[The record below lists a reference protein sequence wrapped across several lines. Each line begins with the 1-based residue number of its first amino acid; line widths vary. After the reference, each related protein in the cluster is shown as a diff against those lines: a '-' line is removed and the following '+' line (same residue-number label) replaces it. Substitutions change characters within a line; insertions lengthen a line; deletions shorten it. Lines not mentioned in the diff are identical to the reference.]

1 MSISYSETI
10 TQIGSMHFLIRDT
23 QNLAHAFP
31 DAHGSKIYGLIA
43 VSGGSMKWKGWLLA
57 AMASLMMLGLTL
69 QPVAALNSARE
80 GLALFLTVVLPSLLP
95 FMVCAQLFIESG
107 AASAAGKALNRLMR
121 PLFACPG
128 ESAFALTA
136 GLLAG
141 YPTGARLALDLYEQG
156 LISKQDAA
164 RTGLLASSCGPVFML
179 GAVGAGLLQNPAAG
193 WLILIS
199 HITAVLLTGV
209 LFSIGGNRTAGSVVQ
224 PPSAMG
230 RPMMEAFGEAV
241 KKTVFT
247 LWTVGGYIVL
257 FSVLSALLKRY
268 NLLVPAASAL
278 APVLKLLGLEQSLA
292 APLAIG
298 AIEMTNGCN
307 AVAAAQATLANR
319 CAAMAV
325 LVSFGGLCI
334 QAQSMLFLSGAGLS
348 FGRFLLMKTAQAAIA
363 FAACRAFALIPA
375 FDAVLCMGS
384 VAVPGFTFASA
395 LLSSAVYTAGG
406 MLVFVGLSFISG
418 RASTRGS
425 A

>member
-1 MSISYSETI
+1 
-10 TQIGSMHFLIRDT
+10 
-23 QNLAHAFP
+23 
-31 DAHGSKIYGLIA
+31 
-43 VSGGSMKWKGWLLA
+43 MKWKGWLLA
-57 AMASLMMLGLTL
+57 IAATLLMLGLAL
-69 QPVAALNSARE
+69 QPVVALNSARE
-80 GLALFLTVVLPSLLP
+80 GLSLFLTVVLPSLLP

-107 AASAAGKALNRLMR
+107 AASAAGRALNRLMR

-141 YPTGARLALDLYEQG
+141 YPTGARLALDLYEKG
-156 LISKQDAA
+156 LVTKEDAA

-193 WLILIS
+193 WLILTS
-199 HITAVLLTGV
+199 HVAATVLTGM
-209 LFSIGGNRTAGSVVQ
+209 LFSIGGSRSASRIQQPEAGES
-224 PPSAMG
+224 
-230 RPMMEAFGEAV
+230 RPVMEAFGEAI
-241 KKTVFT
+241 KKTVLT

-257 FSVLSALLKRY
+257 FSVLTALLRHY
-268 NLLVPAASAL
+268 SLLVPVAAVF
-278 APVLKLLGLEQSLA
+278 APVLKLLGLEQGLA

-298 AIEMTNGCN
+298 AIEMTNGCS
-307 AVAAAQATLANR
+307 AVATAQATLANR

-334 QAQSMLFLSGAGLS
+334 QAQSMLFLAKTGLS

-363 FAACRAFALIPA
+363 FAACRVLALLPA
-375 FDAVLCMGS
+375 FDTVLCMGS
-384 VAVPGFTFASA
+384 IAMPGYSAVSA
-395 LLSSAVYTAGG
+395 LLSSAIYTAGG
-406 MLVFVGLSFISG
+406 MLLFVGLSFVSG